1 MLDRFTGERGKKL
14 LIDTLLEQKIV
25 MGNKD
30 LAQDIGENVEL
41 LSVEPNDPIIAQGAD
56 DNDIYFIIS
65 GKFQVIV
72 NGRTVAER
80 SAGEVVGEMSAIQ
93 PAQRRAAT
101 VQATEDSVVAKI
113 TEADFDAI
121 GQKHPQ
127 LYKFIAQ
134 GLSKRLLQRNA
145 LINPYRDKV
154 RVFIISSSEALPIAR
169 AVENEFEHDPF
180 EVVIWSSGV
189 FRATNYTLEDL
200 EREVD
205 QSDFAIA
212 IAHSDDI
219 TQSRDDEWPSPRD
232 NVIFE
237 LGMFMGRLGRN
248 RAILLEPRGEKVKL
262 PSDLTGMMTL
272 TYPPIK
278 PTTVSVTCNKLR
290 DHFSEL
296 GPNNS

>member
-1 MLDRFTGERGKKL
+1 MLDRFTGERGKTR

-30 LAQDIGENVEL
+30 LAQDIAEKVEL
-41 LSVEPNDPIIAQGAD
+41 LSIEPNDPIIAQGAD

-80 SAGEVVGEMSAIQ
+80 AAGEVVGEMSAIQ

-101 VQATEDSVVAKI
+101 VQAAEGSVVAKI
-113 TEADFDAI
+113 SEADFDAI
-121 GQKHPQ
+121 GQQYPQ

-145 LINPYRDKV
+145 LINPYRDKI
-154 RVFIISSSEALPIAR
+154 RVFIISSAEALPIAR
-169 AVENEFEHDPF
+169 AVQNEFEHDPF
-180 EVVIWSSGV
+180 EIVIWSSGV
-189 FRATNYTLEDL
+189 FRVTNYTLEDL

-205 QSDFAIA
+205 NSDFAIA
-212 IAHSDDI
+212 IAHTDDV
-219 TQSRDDEWPSPRD
+219 TQSRDQQWPSPRD

-237 LGMFMGRLGRN
+237 LGMFLGRLGRN
-248 RAILLEPRGEKVKL
+248 RAILLEPRGENVKL

-272 TYPPIK
+272 TYPLSER
-278 PTTVSVTCNKLR
+278 VSVSIACNHLR
-290 DHFSEL
+290 DHFHEL